1 MNASNSN
8 GIPTLLILV
17 GLLGLCLLAVLL
29 YQQTVTP
36 IGPGQFVAPDGPEPI
51 PLLPLPG
58 DADAESGDTLVL
70 ELMLDGTIQFEDRS
84 IPLDQ
89 LGAELAKSHEPTQAV
104 RLLAPPTAEHGQVK
118 AMMDQLSNAGFR
130 KIEVDV
136 APFPSE

>member
-1 MNASNSN
+1 LNASNSN

-36 IGPGQFVAPDGPEPI
+36 IRPGEFVAPAGPA
-51 PLLPLPG
+51 PLAPPVPG
-58 DADAESGDTLVL
+58 DEDAEAGNTLVL
-70 ELMLDGTIQFEDRS
+70 ELMLDGTIRFGDRS

-89 LGAELAKSHEPTQAV
+89 LGAELAKTHDSTQAV
-104 RLLAPPTAEHGQVK
+104 RLLVPPTAEHGQVK
-118 AMMDQLSNAGFR
+118 AMMDQVSNAGFW

>member
-36 IGPGQFVAPDGPEPI
+36 IRPGEFVAPAGPA
-51 PLLPLPG
+51 PLAPPVQG
-58 DADAESGDTLVL
+58 EEDAESGDTLIL

-84 IPLDQ
+84 VPLDQ
-89 LGAELAKSHEPTQAV
+89 LGAELAKTHESTQAL

-118 AMMDQLSNAGFR
+118 AMMDQVSNAGFL